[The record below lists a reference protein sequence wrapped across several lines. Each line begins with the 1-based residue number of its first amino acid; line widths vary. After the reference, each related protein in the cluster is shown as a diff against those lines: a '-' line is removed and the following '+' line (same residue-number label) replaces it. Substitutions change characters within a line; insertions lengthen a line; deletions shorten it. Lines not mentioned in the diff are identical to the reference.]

1 MIQNQN
7 QGINNRK
14 ASKGLSGSKLRHIIE
29 AVDRHFGIITV
40 IPALICILL
49 IFGYPI
55 ISNMILSFS
64 NRSMIRKG
72 TDFIA
77 FDNYIRILKDP
88 ATWNALKN
96 GVVYSFFTVAGQ
108 VLLGFICA
116 LLIFKIQKNKPKAVF
131 RNLLLIPWATPF
143 ISSVFIWRWI
153 YSDLTGLLNQVLMSA
168 GIIEASIPWLG
179 KPGLAM
185 FAVILRTVWFGIPL
199 LMISILAGMQSI
211 PQGQLD
217 SAYIEGAGVF
227 QTVRYVIFPNVR
239 GIIGVMAVLRTIW
252 TFNNFG
258 NIYAMTGGGPGNS
271 TETLPLL
278 AYQTAW
284 GQYLLGKA
292 GALSV
297 LMTIFLAI
305 LLFIYFR
312 ILRIRESVSI

>member
-1 MIQNQN
+1 MIEQKNSS
-7 QGINNRK
+7 INSRE
-14 ASKGLSGSKLRHIIE
+14 ASDGLSGSKIRHTIE

-40 IPALICILL
+40 IPALLCILL

-55 ISNMILSFS
+55 VSNIILSFT

-77 FDNYIRILKDP
+77 FRNYIRILEDP
-88 ATWNALKN
+88 ETWNALKN
-96 GVVYSFFTVAGQ
+96 GVIYAFFTVAVQ

-116 LLIFKIQKNKPKAVF
+116 LLIFKIQKDKPKAVF

-153 YSDLTGLLNQVLMSA
+153 YSDLTGLLNQLLMTA
-168 GIIEASIPWLG
+168 GVIESSIPWLG

-227 QTVRYVIFPNVR
+227 QTVRFVIFPNVR

-278 AYQTAW
+278 AYETAW

-297 LMTIFLAI
+297 LMTIFLAV
-305 LLFIYFR
+305 LLFVYFR
-312 ILRIRESVSI
+312 VLKIRESVNI